1 VKKKTLNLVFD
12 AFPVN
17 NTHPSLAIW
26 AVARHYYGVKVLY
39 IPSLSVLYVWF
50 VCLRLV
56 LPMSLNCTSLSVHSV
71 FSNVYLSCQA
81 ILSKR
86 WLLFRAEYNI
96 LLKTGNNW
104 YDLEGRT
111 PHFCYRFVFNVLS
124 LNIQWYSCQWN
135 I

>member
-1 VKKKTLNLVFD
+1 MKMNLKQLTFETYDNINNSILFKIKAVLVLEWLSCPHRGRYIVDSISDKVKKKTLNLVFD

-86 WLLFRAEYNI
+86 W
-96 LLKTGNNW
+96 
-104 YDLEGRT
+104 
-111 PHFCYRFVFNVLS
+111 
-124 LNIQWYSCQWN
+124 
-135 I
+135 